1 MNQSSFNGR
10 SPSTV
15 AAITFIADQALTA
28 IAIVIGFGGNAK
40 VCYFFVQR
48 QDLRKVPHYLFAS
61 LAVNGIISS
70 LFTLPSRLA
79 MFASVGLGRIDYAER
94 ALNITG
100 PSSFLCAVVN
110 FVTLSLMAIDRQDC
124 VLRPFNRRI
133 TPSNVKFFIAGK
145 WIGALLVTSVL
156 IFVVLFDQSV
166 NPVTFFAKMS
176 DLKRNPIFIYHILGV
191 VLNVITLIIVIVT
204 AIRVIKRIR
213 SSTLPDAASLH
224 RRQENKLTWLTY
236 KISGVCVACW
246 VPQFICTGL
255 LASGV
260 HRDMAINAVVIT
272 STVGYYNYVLNPLV
286 YHGIMRTQKR
296 IIFLGKPTDMP
307 SVLTKGDLPTHSQE
321 MYSFPEKAT
330 REIYIDPTE
339 KNSGE
344 FDI

>member
-1 MNQSSFNGR
+1 MVKMNQSSFNDR
-10 SPSTV
+10 SSLIV
-15 AAITFIADQALTA
+15 AASTSIADLALTV
-28 IAIVIGFGGNAK
+28 IAIVIGFVGNAK

-48 QDLRKVPHYLFAS
+48 QDLRKVPNFLFAS

-79 MFASVGLGRIDYAER
+79 MLVLVGLGRIDYAER
-94 ALNITG
+94 ALNVTG

-145 WIGALLVTSVL
+145 WIGALLVTSFL
-156 IFVVLFDQSV
+156 IFVVLLYQSV
-166 NPVTFFAKMS
+166 SPVTFFAKMS
-176 DLKRNPIFIYHILGV
+176 DLKRNPIFIYHILGI

-213 SSTLPDAASLH
+213 SSTLSDAANLH
-224 RRQENKLTWLTY
+224 RRQEIKLTWLTY
-236 KISGVCVACW
+236 KISGVCFACW
-246 VPQFICTGL
+246 IPQLICNGL

-260 HRDMAINAVVIT
+260 PKDVVINAVVIT
-272 STVGYYNYVLNPLV
+272 STIGYYNYVLNPLV

-296 IIFLGKPTDMP
+296 KIFLGKPTDMP
-307 SVLTKGDLPTHSQE
+307 PVFTQGAFPPQSRILVTLSKERLANQE
-321 MYSFPEKAT
+321 NAV
-330 REIYIDPTE
+330 
-339 KNSGE
+339 
-344 FDI
+344 